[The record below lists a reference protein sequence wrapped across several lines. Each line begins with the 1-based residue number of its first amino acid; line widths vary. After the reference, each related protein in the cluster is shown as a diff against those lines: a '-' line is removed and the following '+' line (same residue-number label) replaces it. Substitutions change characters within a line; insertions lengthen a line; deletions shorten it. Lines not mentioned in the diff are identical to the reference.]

1 MPFEV
6 TCSQCQGRLLV
17 AEAGVVVACPHC
29 GAHLSIP
36 SPQSVSAPPALSVP
50 APAAFET
57 PTLPEIRL
65 TPAAAPTPEPA
76 ADTGAFWNQAGSLAQ
91 GQSGAVVV
99 ADSPAA
105 DAAHQMNSE
114 FSFES
119 ETLTEAPTASTA
131 DFETLIEQS
140 PLRPLFEVQD
150 PSQFHVE
157 TLIEKS
163 PLATG
168 MAVMPDTAVVPV
180 DASVEM
186 QAPDPAET
194 TLEVPVQGEVMPYL
208 GEPAPASA
216 GMAMSSDPVAQPSS
230 EPVSTS
236 VSAETAASPE
246 AFVSAPASPAS
257 SPQVAPARSAP
268 AGVSRGL
275 FMIVASWASAMTLT
289 CGFLL
294 MKTSGPSK
302 SDLESLPDVKPIKNK
317 DGTIGT
323 KIAGVASAMPAGHTL
338 LLSEEQRFGNLVVT
352 PVAVSRGSLDFV
364 HHLEEGNQRGKPQ
377 PVSDV
382 LKLWL
387 RFRNVSTDQYIAPL
401 DDLVFRR
408 HQKDLDSP
416 VQANNFL
423 CRLSEKKQNGRRV
436 FVFDLNENDVW
447 NLKGQNPGYEIPPG
461 GELLTFVPTT
471 REGLDQVLGTDEEL
485 VWRVHFRKGYSPKQ
499 YGVTTLIE
507 VRFRESDI
515 SGTDPAPLSSPP
527 AASSPASE
535 V

>member
-36 SPQSVSAPPALSVP
+36 SPQSASAPPALSEP
-50 APAAFET
+50 AVSGFET

-65 TPAAAPTPEPA
+65 TPAAAPAPEPA
-76 ADTGAFWNQAGSLAQ
+76 AKTGAFWNQAGSVAPVP
-91 GQSGAVVV
+91 SGATVI
-99 ADSPAA
+99 ADSPVAEA
-105 DAAHQMNSE
+105 THQTTPE

-119 ETLTEAPTASTA
+119 ETLTEAPLASTA

-140 PLRPLFEVQD
+140 PVRPLFEVQD

-163 PLATG
+163 PLASGT
-168 MAVMPDTAVVPV
+168 AVTSAASAVPFDTAVE
-180 DASVEM
+180 S
-186 QAPDPAET
+186 QAPGAAET
-194 TLEVPVQGEVMPYL
+194 TPDVPVQGEVMPYL
-208 GEPAPASA
+208 GEPAQAP
-216 GMAMSSDPVAQPSS
+216 GDTAMSS
-230 EPVSTS
+230 EPVVNPPSEPVHSTS
-236 VSAETAASPE
+236 APEPAGSQE
-246 AFVSAPASPAS
+246 AFVAAPASPSS
-257 SPQVAPARSAP
+257 SPQVTPARSAP

-416 VQANNFL
+416 IQANNFL
-423 CRLSEKKQNGRRV
+423 CRLSEKKQDGHRV

-471 REGLDQVLGTDEEL
+471 REGLEQVLGTDEEL
-485 VWRVHFRKGYSPKQ
+485 VWRVHFRKGYSAKQ

-515 SGTDPAPLSSPP
+515 SGTDPSPLTSPP

>member
-1 MPFEV
+1 M
-6 TCSQCQGRLLV
+6 
-17 AEAGVVVACPHC
+17 
-29 GAHLSIP
+29 
-36 SPQSVSAPPALSVP
+36 
-50 APAAFET
+50 
-57 PTLPEIRL
+57 
-65 TPAAAPTPEPA
+65 TPAAAPPPEPVVEA
-76 ADTGAFWNQAGSLAQ
+76 GAFWSQAGTIDQ
-91 GQSGAVVV
+91 GQASAAVMTE
-99 ADSPAA
+99 PATTGTGT
-105 DAAHQMNSE
+105 DHQTVPE

-119 ETLTEAPTASTA
+119 ETLTEAPLASTA
-131 DFETLIEQS
+131 DFETLIETS
-140 PLRPLFEVQD
+140 PLRPLFEAEDQ
-150 PSQFHVE
+150 PQFNVE

-163 PLATG
+163 PLATNA
-168 MAVMPDTAVVPV
+168 AVTSAPSVAPV
-180 DASVEM
+180 EAPLEM
-186 QAPDPAET
+186 QAPDTAGT
-194 TLEVPVQGEVMPYL
+194 ALDAPVQGEVMPYL
-208 GEPAPASA
+208 GDPVPAPINV
-216 GMAMSSDPVAQPSS
+216 AMPS
-230 EPVSTS
+230 EPGAEPPSEAIHTAPSAATS
-236 VSAETAASPE
+236 ESPE
-246 AFVSAPASPAS
+246 AFVSAPASQS
-257 SPQVAPARSAP
+257 LSPQVTPVRSAP

-275 FMIVASWASAMTLT
+275 FMLVASWASAMTLT

-294 MKTSGPSK
+294 MKTSGPSR

-323 KIAGVASAMPAGHTL
+323 KIAGVASAMPPGHTL

-377 PVSDV
+377 PVQDV

-387 RFRNVSTDQYIAPL
+387 RFRNVSADQHIAPL
-401 DDLVFRR
+401 DELVFRR

-416 VQANNFL
+416 VQTNNFL
-423 CRLSEKKQNGRRV
+423 CRLSQKKPDGHRV

-447 NLKGQNPGYEIPPG
+447 NLKGQDPGYEIPPG

-471 REGLDQVLGTDEEL
+471 REGLEQVLGSDEEL
-485 VWRVHFRKGYSPKQ
+485 VWRIHFRKGYSPKQ

-515 SGTDPAPLSSPP
+515 AGTDPAPAASSP

>member
-36 SPQSVSAPPALSVP
+36 SPQTASAPPDLSVP
-50 APAAFET
+50 AASAFET

-65 TPAAAPTPEPA
+65 TPAAAPTPLPA
-76 ADTGAFWNQAGSLAQ
+76 AETGAFWNQAGSLAA
-91 GQSGAVVV
+91 GQPSATII

-105 DAAHQMNSE
+105 DAAHQTTPE

-119 ETLTEAPTASTA
+119 ETLTEAPVASTA

-140 PLRPLFEVQD
+140 PVRPLFEVQD

-168 MAVMPDTAVVPV
+168 MAVMPDTTVTPV
-180 DASVEM
+180 EISVEG
-186 QAPDPAET
+186 QAAGAAEATPD
-194 TLEVPVQGEVMPYL
+194 VPVQGEVMPYL
-208 GEPAPASA
+208 GEPAPTPSD
-216 GMAMSSDPVAQPSS
+216 MAMSSEPVVDPPS
-230 EPVSTS
+230 EPVSTTP
-236 VSAETAASPE
+236 VAETADSPG
-246 AFVSAPASPAS
+246 AFVSAPASQTL
-257 SPQVAPARSAP
+257 SPQVAPARSTP

-294 MKTSGPSK
+294 MKNSGPSR

-364 HHLEEGNQRGKPQ
+364 HHLEESNQRGKPQ

-423 CRLSEKKQNGRRV
+423 CRLSEKKQDGHRV

-461 GELLTFVPTT
+461 GELLTFVPAA
-471 REGLDQVLGTDEEL
+471 REGLEQVLGTDEEL

-515 SGTDPAPLSSPP
+515 SGTDPARLTSPP